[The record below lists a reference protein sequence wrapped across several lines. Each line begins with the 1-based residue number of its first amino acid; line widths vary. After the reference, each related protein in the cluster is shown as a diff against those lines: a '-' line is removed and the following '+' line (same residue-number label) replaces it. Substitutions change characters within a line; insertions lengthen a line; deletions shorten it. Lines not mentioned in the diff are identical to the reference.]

1 MIIRICLYF
10 TLLIFLVSAK
20 AQVNIDSIDKEKFI
34 KRSTV
39 LSSLIPAGGQVHN
52 NLIKPN
58 HIKSRIWWK
67 VPVIYG
73 GMATAAYYIYFNQN
87 EFSAIRSERLDRQN
101 GATPSLYP
109 YYSSSQLEII
119 QEQYRRYRD
128 ISVISLLGVYL
139 LQVIDANVEANLF
152 LFDTDDNL
160 SMQFTVLPIFTNTT
174 SFSPALTLNYRFN
187 NKNYNN

>member
-1 MIIRICLYF
+1 MVIRICLYF

-20 AQVNIDSIDKEKFI
+20 AQENIDSIDKEKFI

-109 YYSSSQLEII
+109 YYSSSQLKVI

-160 SMQFTVLPIFTNTT
+160 SMQFIVLPTFTNTT

>member
-109 YYSSSQLEII
+109 YYSSSQLKII

-160 SMQFTVLPIFTNTT
+160 SMQFSVLPTFTNTT
-174 SFSPALTLNYRFN
+174 SFSPSLTLNYRFN

>member
-1 MIIRICLYF
+1 MVIRICLYF
-10 TLLIFLVSAK
+10 TFFIFLASAK
-20 AQVNIDSIDKEKFI
+20 AQLNIDSIDKEKFI

-109 YYSSSQLEII
+109 YYSSSQLKII

-139 LQVIDANVEANLF
+139 LQIIDANVEANLF

-160 SMQFTVLPIFTNTT
+160 SMQFIVLPTFTNTT

>member
-10 TLLIFLVSAK
+10 TFLIFLVSAK
-20 AQVNIDSIDKEKFI
+20 AQVNIDSIDKEKFV
-34 KRSTV
+34 KRSTI
-39 LSSLIPAGGQVHN
+39 LSSLIPAGGQFHN

-101 GATPSLYP
+101 GAAPTLYP
-109 YYSSSQLEII
+109 FYSSSQLKII
-119 QEQYRRYRD
+119 QEQYRKV
-128 ISVISLLGVYL
+128 S
-139 LQVIDANVEANLF
+139 
-152 LFDTDDNL
+152 
-160 SMQFTVLPIFTNTT
+160 
-174 SFSPALTLNYRFN
+174 
-187 NKNYNN
+187 

>member
-1 MIIRICLYF
+1 MVIRICLYF

-20 AQVNIDSIDKEKFI
+20 AQVNIDSIDKEKFV

-109 YYSSSQLEII
+109 YYSSSQLKII

>member
-109 YYSSSQLEII
+109 YYSSSQLKII

-139 LQVIDANVEANLF
+139 LQIIDANVEANLF

-160 SMQFTVLPIFTNTT
+160 SMQFIVLPTFTNTT

>member
-10 TLLIFLVSAK
+10 TLLIFLVSAN

-58 HIKSRIWWK
+58 HIKSRVWWK

-109 YYSSSQLEII
+109 YYSSSQLKII

>member
-10 TLLIFLVSAK
+10 TLLIFLVSAN

-58 HIKSRIWWK
+58 NIKSRIWWK

-73 GMATAAYYIYFNQN
+73 GIATAAYYIYFNQN

-109 YYSSSQLEII
+109 YYSSSQLKII

>member
-1 MIIRICLYF
+1 MVIRICLYF
-10 TLLIFLVSAK
+10 TFLIFLVSAK
-20 AQVNIDSIDKEKFI
+20 AQLNIDSIDKEKFI
-34 KRSTV
+34 KKSTL

-109 YYSSSQLEII
+109 YYSSSQLKII

-160 SMQFTVLPIFTNTT
+160 SMQFIVLPTFTNTT

>member
-58 HIKSRIWWK
+58 NIKSRIWWK

-109 YYSSSQLEII
+109 YYSSSQLKII

-160 SMQFTVLPIFTNTT
+160 SMQFSVLPTFTNTT

-187 NKNYNN
+187 NKNYKN

>member
-58 HIKSRIWWK
+58 HIKSRVWWK

-109 YYSSSQLEII
+109 YYSSSQLKII

-160 SMQFTVLPIFTNTT
+160 SMQFSVLPTFTNTT

>member
-1 MIIRICLYF
+1 MVIRICLYF

-20 AQVNIDSIDKEKFI
+20 AQVNIDSIDKEKFV

-73 GMATAAYYIYFNQN
+73 GMSTAAYYIYFNQN

-109 YYSSSQLEII
+109 YYSSSQLKII

-160 SMQFTVLPIFTNTT
+160 SMQFIVLPTFTNTT
-174 SFSPALTLNYRFN
+174 SFSPAISLNYRFN

>member
-20 AQVNIDSIDKEKFI
+20 AQVNIDSIDKEKFV

-52 NLIKPN
+52 NLFKPN
-58 HIKSRIWWK
+58 HIKSRIWGK

-109 YYSSSQLEII
+109 YYSSSQLKII

>member
-58 HIKSRIWWK
+58 HIKSRVWWK

-109 YYSSSQLEII
+109 YYSSSQLKII

-160 SMQFTVLPIFTNTT
+160 SMQFIVLPTFTNTT

>member
-1 MIIRICLYF
+1 MVIRICLYF
-10 TLLIFLVSAK
+10 TFFIFLVSAK
-20 AQVNIDSIDKEKFI
+20 AQLNIDSIDKEKFI
-34 KRSTV
+34 KKSTV

-109 YYSSSQLEII
+109 YYSSSQLKII

-160 SMQFTVLPIFTNTT
+160 SMQFIVLPTFTNTT

>member
-58 HIKSRIWWK
+58 HIKSRVWWK

-109 YYSSSQLEII
+109 YYSSSQLKII

>member
-10 TLLIFLVSAK
+10 TLLIFLVSAN

-109 YYSSSQLEII
+109 YYSSSQLKII

-160 SMQFTVLPIFTNTT
+160 SMQFIVLPTFTNTT
-174 SFSPALTLNYRFN
+174 SFSPALSLNYRFN

>member
-10 TLLIFLVSAK
+10 TLLIFLVSAN

-58 HIKSRIWWK
+58 HIKSRVWWK

-109 YYSSSQLEII
+109 YYSSSQLKII

-160 SMQFTVLPIFTNTT
+160 SMQFSVLPTFTNTT

>member
-58 HIKSRIWWK
+58 HIKSRVWWK

-73 GMATAAYYIYFNQN
+73 GMATAAYYIYFNKN

-109 YYSSSQLEII
+109 YYSSSQLKII

>member
-20 AQVNIDSIDKEKFI
+20 AQVNIDSIDKEKFV

-109 YYSSSQLEII
+109 YYSSSQLKII

-160 SMQFTVLPIFTNTT
+160 SMQFIVLPTFTNTT

>member
-1 MIIRICLYF
+1 MVIRICLYF

-87 EFSAIRSERLDRQN
+87 EFSTIRSERLDRQN

-109 YYSSSQLEII
+109 YYSSSQLKII

-139 LQVIDANVEANLF
+139 LQIIDANVEANLF

-160 SMQFTVLPIFTNTT
+160 SMQFIVLPTFTNTT

>member
-10 TLLIFLVSAK
+10 TFLIFLFSAK
-20 AQVNIDSIDKEKFI
+20 AQVNIDSIDKEKFV

-101 GATPSLYP
+101 GAAPTLYP
-109 YYSSSQLEII
+109 FYSSSQLKII

-152 LFDTDDNL
+152 LFDTDDTK
-160 SMQFTVLPIFTNTT
+160 S
-174 SFSPALTLNYRFN
+174 R
-187 NKNYNN
+187 

>member
-1 MIIRICLYF
+1 MVIRICLYF

-20 AQVNIDSIDKEKFI
+20 AQVNIDSIDKEKFV
-34 KRSTV
+34 KKSTV

-109 YYSSSQLEII
+109 YYSSSQLKII

>member
-1 MIIRICLYF
+1 MVIRICLYF

-109 YYSSSQLEII
+109 YYSSSQLKII

-160 SMQFTVLPIFTNTT
+160 SMQFIVLPTFTNNT

>member
-1 MIIRICLYF
+1 MVIRICLYF
-10 TLLIFLVSAK
+10 TFLIFLVSAK
-20 AQVNIDSIDKEKFI
+20 AQLNIDSIDKEKFI
-34 KRSTV
+34 KKSTL

-58 HIKSRIWWK
+58 HIKSRVWWK

-109 YYSSSQLEII
+109 YYSSSQLKII

-160 SMQFTVLPIFTNTT
+160 SMQFIVLPTFTNTT
-174 SFSPALTLNYRFN
+174 SFSPAISLNYRFN

>member
-10 TLLIFLVSAK
+10 TLLIFPVSAK
-20 AQVNIDSIDKEKFI
+20 AQVNIDSIDKEKFV

-87 EFSAIRSERLDRQN
+87 EFSAIRNERLDRQN

-109 YYSSSQLEII
+109 YYSSSQLKII

-160 SMQFTVLPIFTNTT
+160 SMQFIVLPTFTNTT
-174 SFSPALTLNYRFN
+174 CFSPALTLNYRFN
-187 NKNYNN
+187 NKKYNN

>member
-1 MIIRICLYF
+1 MVIRICLYF
-10 TLLIFLVSAK
+10 TFLIFLVSAK

-109 YYSSSQLEII
+109 YYSSSQLKII

-160 SMQFTVLPIFTNTT
+160 SMQFIVLPTFTNTT
-174 SFSPALTLNYRFN
+174 SFSPAISLNYRFN

>member
-87 EFSAIRSERLDRQN
+87 EFSSIRSERLDRQN
-101 GATPSLYP
+101 GAAPTLYP
-109 YYSSSQLEII
+109 FYSSSQLKII

>member
-73 GMATAAYYIYFNQN
+73 GIATAAYYIYFNQN

-109 YYSSSQLEII
+109 YYSSSQLKII

-160 SMQFTVLPIFTNTT
+160 SMQFTVLPTFTNTT

>member
-1 MIIRICLYF
+1 MVIRICLYF
-10 TLLIFLVSAK
+10 TFFIFLASAK

-109 YYSSSQLEII
+109 YYSSSQLKII

-160 SMQFTVLPIFTNTT
+160 SMQFIVLPTFTNTT
-174 SFSPALTLNYRFN
+174 SFSPAISLNYRFN

>member
-10 TLLIFLVSAK
+10 TFLIFLFSAK
-20 AQVNIDSIDKEKFI
+20 AQVNIDSIDKEKFV

-109 YYSSSQLEII
+109 YYSSSQLKII

-160 SMQFTVLPIFTNTT
+160 SMQFIVLPTFTNTR

>member
-1 MIIRICLYF
+1 MVIRICLYF

-58 HIKSRIWWK
+58 HIKSRVWWK

-109 YYSSSQLEII
+109 YYSSSQLKII

>member
-10 TLLIFLVSAK
+10 TLLIFLVSAN

-109 YYSSSQLEII
+109 YYSSSQLKII

-160 SMQFTVLPIFTNTT
+160 SMQFIVLPTFTNTT
-174 SFSPALTLNYRFN
+174 SFSPAISLNYRFN

>member
-1 MIIRICLYF
+1 MVIRICLYF

-20 AQVNIDSIDKEKFI
+20 AQENIDSIDKEKFI

-109 YYSSSQLEII
+109 YYSSSQLKII

-160 SMQFTVLPIFTNTT
+160 SMQFIVLPTFTNTT
-174 SFSPALTLNYRFN
+174 SFSPAISLNYRFN

>member
-109 YYSSSQLEII
+109 YYSSSQLKII

-160 SMQFTVLPIFTNTT
+160 SMQFIVLPTFTNNT

>member
-10 TLLIFLVSAK
+10 TLLIFLVSAN

-58 HIKSRIWWK
+58 HIKSRVWWK

-187 NKNYNN
+187 NKNYKN

>member
-10 TLLIFLVSAK
+10 TLLIFLVSAN

-109 YYSSSQLEII
+109 YYSSSQLKII

>member
-10 TLLIFLVSAK
+10 TLLIFLVSAN

-58 HIKSRIWWK
+58 HIKSRVWWK

-109 YYSSSQLEII
+109 YYSSSQLKII

-160 SMQFTVLPIFTNTT
+160 SMQFIVLPTFTNTT

>member
-20 AQVNIDSIDKEKFI
+20 AQVNIDSIDKEKFV

-58 HIKSRIWWK
+58 HIKSRVWWK

-109 YYSSSQLEII
+109 YYSSSQLKII

-160 SMQFTVLPIFTNTT
+160 SMQFSVLPTFTNTT

>member
-1 MIIRICLYF
+1 
-10 TLLIFLVSAK
+10 
-20 AQVNIDSIDKEKFI
+20 
-34 KRSTV
+34 
-39 LSSLIPAGGQVHN
+39 
-52 NLIKPN
+52 
-58 HIKSRIWWK
+58 
-67 VPVIYG
+67 
-73 GMATAAYYIYFNQN
+73 MATAAYYIYFNQN

-109 YYSSSQLEII
+109 YYSSSQLKII

-160 SMQFTVLPIFTNTT
+160 SMQFSVLPTFTNTT